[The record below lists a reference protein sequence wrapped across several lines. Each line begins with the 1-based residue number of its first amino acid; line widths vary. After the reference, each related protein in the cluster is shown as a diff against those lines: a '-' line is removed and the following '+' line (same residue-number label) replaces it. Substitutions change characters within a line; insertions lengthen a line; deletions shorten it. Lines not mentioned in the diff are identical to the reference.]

1 MILTKDNNKEAD
13 DVIIRSSVITDTGDV
28 IITNELGKVQ
38 IYRKKQEAAFDL
50 EMNDDSDDP
59 DA

>member
-13 DVIIRSSVITDTGDV
+13 DVIIRSSVITETGDV